1 MALYVPV
8 KAFIDAVDFVALQIY
23 MTDHSQ
29 ALLHVRPF
37 PWLGGWTNFSLSD
50 VPNNLSIERD
60 LLQAA
65 LSVLI
70 NGIVHDLGLQ
80 KAILPHKKR
89 KKLPLLLCSMRTRS
103 KRAKQSWSEGYCGKR
118 SSVTS
123 RSRSSLSMSALQAH
137 PGQPKE
143 TVVRKPG

>member
-29 ALLHVRPF
+29 ALLHVWPI
-37 PWLGGWTNFSLSD
+37 PWLGGWINFSVSD

-70 NGIVHDLGLQ
+70 NGIVASTPDV
-80 KAILPHKKR
+80 LPHN
-89 KKLPLLLCSMRTRS
+89 
-103 KRAKQSWSEGYCGKR
+103 A
-118 SSVTS
+118 
-123 RSRSSLSMSALQAH
+123 AL
-137 PGQPKE
+137 
-143 TVVRKPG
+143 